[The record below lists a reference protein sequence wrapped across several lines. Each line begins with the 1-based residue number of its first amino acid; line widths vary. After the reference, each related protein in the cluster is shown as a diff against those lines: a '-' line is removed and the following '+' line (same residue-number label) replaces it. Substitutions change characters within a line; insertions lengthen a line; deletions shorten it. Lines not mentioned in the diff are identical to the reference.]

1 MGLQETP
8 VFLAALPPLCTAS
21 LVQQEGRAARQA
33 PASVLTH
40 FTELSHEI
48 TLNLS
53 EIVTFRCEA
62 AVHIAS
68 TLELRDVCAVCVA
81 AFCPSTSLLG
91 VDRVCTVPM
100 HAALLIEELSC
111 KAEGV

>member
-40 FTELSHEI
+40 FMELSHEI
-48 TLNLS
+48 TLNF
-53 EIVTFRCEA
+53 I
-62 AVHIAS
+62 
-68 TLELRDVCAVCVA
+68 RD
-81 AFCPSTSLLG
+81 SDL
-91 VDRVCTVPM
+91 
-100 HAALLIEELSC
+100 
-111 KAEGV
+111 

>member
-53 EIVTFRCEA
+53 EIVTLRCEGGE
-62 AVHIAS
+62 VEKQQF
-68 TLELRDVCAVCVA
+68 L
-81 AFCPSTSLLG
+81 SL
-91 VDRVCTVPM
+91 P
-100 HAALLIEELSC
+100 HWS
-111 KAEGV
+111 